1 MLKLKILFL
10 LFSSIFTFHII
21 SFKESSTPNLLA
33 SPEEVKS
40 KIMSAL
46 RKEAAKYIYKYPS
59 GYSSIMT
66 NLASTTSIK
75 MDKILYNQIDTLTY
89 SHGFPPDVVNK
100 IKKIKYIQ
108 NTLVYDSFDFSNKKS
123 STNLQSTFGIG
134 ARIDSQYLYVTYVK
148 GESSAKSIQ
157 QYEYVK
163 KRKCSGW
170 WIFERCRTVNER
182 VKRGFKTVE
191 LDKMMQALKAK
202 YAETMNN
209 VLDLDQQK
217 MIDKFKSY
225 ANEVKKLIPYP
236 SNYARFIVDSQT
248 TLDFRTVTYGYGYG
262 YPAAFSSDIQSDIST
277 VQNKPNSI
285 KPFFYTNGAKS
296 NPKDLYF
303 MIGVIYNNAQNKVTV
318 SYAYGTG
325 SVKLYH
331 GYCDQGDKCED
342 DEECKSSCAL
352 FKRRYK
358 NIDNPLN
365 PNLNAQARQANIE
378 TIKNY
383 VYAELITNVAK
394 ILNGIDFK

>member
-1 MLKLKILFL
+1 MLKLKLLFL

-46 RKEAAKYIYKYPS
+46 RNEAAKYIYKYPS
-59 GYSSIMT
+59 GYYSIMT

-75 MDKILYNQIDTLTY
+75 MDKIFYNQIDRLTY

-123 STNLQSTFGIG
+123 KTNLQSTFGIG
-134 ARIDSQYLYVTYVK
+134 ARIDSQYLYVVYVK

-157 QYEYVK
+157 QYQYVRTK
-163 KRKCSGW
+163 KCKGW
-170 WIFERCRTVNER
+170 WIFKSCKYVNER
-182 VKRGFKTVE
+182 VTRGFTTAE
-191 LDKMMQALKAK
+191 LDKMKQALKAK

-209 VLDLDQQK
+209 VLDLEQQK

-225 ANEVKKLIPYP
+225 ANEVKILIPYP

-248 TLDFRTVTYGYGYG
+248 TLDFKTVTYGYGYP
-262 YPAAFSSDIQSDIST
+262 YVFSSDIQSDIRSI
-277 VQNKPNSI
+277 QNKPNSI
-285 KPFFYTNGAKS
+285 KPFFYTNGAKL

-342 DEECKSSCAL
+342 DEECKSSCDR
-352 FKRRYK
+352 FKRIYK
-358 NIDNPLN
+358 NINNPLN

-378 TIKNY
+378 TIQNY